1 MSRDLL
7 EHAEL
12 ASEAKRK
19 LYVARCDR
27 DSLAKEKK
35 RVEHSLH
42 LTQKL
47 CGMREVQESRE
58 VKRMIN
64 ENEVLRDK
72 LQKNVGKYITTH
84 SSYFLLFLFLFF
96 TLNTPMPRCYR
107 VNLQT
112 NKNLM

>member
-1 MSRDLL
+1 MSHMSRDLSK
-7 EHAEL
+7 HAEL
-12 ASEAKRK
+12 ASESKRK
-19 LYVARCDR
+19 LYVAKCDR
-27 DSLAKEKK
+27 DSLVKEKK

-72 LQKNVGKYITTH
+72 LQKNVGKDTFVYSFFFFSYRPVLKVLQPIYKTT
-84 SSYFLLFLFLFF
+84 
-96 TLNTPMPRCYR
+96 P
-107 VNLQT
+107 
-112 NKNLM
+112 